1 MLKNL
6 TDPFKYPKPEV
17 VFKTTEAGEVKNA
30 SQQNADKITAA
41 GKSAK
46 RKRPE
51 KSKQTLQRIWSYLIE
66 HKVRLFAVL
75 IMILLSSVLSIA
87 GPYLIGVAIDRYIM
101 EHSSGF
107 VLFLVGLAAVYILQ
121 SVVLWFQNIWMISI
135 SQQTVF
141 KMRKELFSKFHK
153 LSIPY
158 FSKRQHGEL
167 MSRMTNDIE
176 NVSNSLNSSVVQI
189 FSSGLLLIGI
199 AVVMIS
205 ISPLLT
211 LLSFIIVPLLFLG
224 MKWITNRTS
233 RMFKTQQ
240 CNLGDING
248 YVEETLSGQ
257 RIVKLFSQE
266 QNVIDHF
273 KERNERIRVSGFWAQ
288 AISGFIPKLMNGLNN
303 LSFAL
308 IAGVG
313 AILVI
318 NGHGITVGVIIM
330 FAEYSRQFTRPLN
343 DLANQWNT
351 LLSAIAGAERV
362 FEVLDEPEENDD
374 EADAKALS
382 EIKGHVEFDN
392 VCFAYEENNPL
403 IHNISFHAAEGEMI
417 ALVGPTGAGKSTLIH
432 LLARFYNPTKGA
444 IKIDGVDIRL
454 VTRESMRSHMAYVM
468 QDPYLFEGTI
478 YENIVYGRMDASE
491 EQVVQAA
498 RLANADS
505 FIRRLPGGYHTRLK
519 LGGDGISQGQKQLLA
534 IARAILADPKILV
547 LDEATS
553 NIDTFTEIKIQEAL
567 QRLMKGRT
575 CFVIAHRLNTI
586 KHADR
591 IVVIQAG
598 TIVEQGS
605 HEQLLKA
612 KGYYYGLIHG
622 AEKNSEA
629 M

>member
-1 MLKNL
+1 MLNKL
-6 TDPFKYPKPEV
+6 TEPFKYPRPNT
-17 VFKTTEAGEVKNA
+17 VFHTTKAIINEGTDQKE
-30 SQQNADKITAA
+30 
-41 GKSAK
+41 SAK
-46 RKRPE
+46 HAKPAKRRTPE
-51 KSKQTLQRIWSYLIE
+51 KSKQTLLRIWDYLIE
-66 HKVRLFAVL
+66 YKFRLFAVL
-75 IMILLSSVLSIA
+75 ILIVISSGLSIL

-101 EHSSGF
+101 VRGSGF
-107 VLFLVGLAAVYILQ
+107 VVFLLGLIIVYVMQ
-121 SVVLWFQNIWMISI
+121 SIVLWFQNVWMISI
-135 SQQTVF
+135 SQNTVH
-141 KMRKELFSKFHK
+141 KMREELFTKFHK
-153 LSIPY
+153 LPIPY
-158 FSKRQHGEL
+158 FGKRQHGEL

-199 AVVMIS
+199 AVVMVS

-211 LLSFIIVPLLFLG
+211 VLSFIIVPLLFLG

-233 RMFKTQQ
+233 KMFKTQQ
-240 CNLGDING
+240 RNLGDING
-248 YVEETLSGQ
+248 YIEETLSGQ
-257 RIVKLFSQE
+257 RIVKVFSQE
-266 QNVIDHF
+266 QNVIEQF
-273 KERNERIRVSGFWAQ
+273 KQRNERIRVSGFWAQ

-308 IAGVG
+308 IAGAG

-318 NGHGITVGVIIM
+318 NGHGITVGIIIM

-362 FEVLDEPEENDD
+362 FEVLDEAEESDD
-374 EADAKALS
+374 EPDAVPLTDV
-382 EIKGHVEFDN
+382 KGHVEFER
-392 VCFAYEENNPL
+392 VCFAYEQGNPL
-403 IHNISFHAAEGEMI
+403 IHHISFHASEGEMV

-432 LLARFYNPTKGA
+432 LLARFYDPTEGA
-444 IKIDGVDIRL
+444 IKIDGVDTRS

-478 YENIVYGRMDASE
+478 YDNIVYGKIDAAE
-491 EQVVQAA
+491 EDVIQAA
-498 RLANADS
+498 KLANADS
-505 FIRRLPGGYHTRLK
+505 FIRRLPEGYHTHLK

-586 KHADR
+586 KHADK
-591 IVVIQAG
+591 IVVIKDG
-598 TIVEQGS
+598 TIIEQGS
-605 HEQLLKA
+605 HEQLLGA
-612 KGYYYGLIHG
+612 KGYYYSLIHG
-622 AEKNSEA
+622 ADKLSETS
-629 M
+629 